1 MNRTQIIK
9 KLKLFADGY
18 VNWYG
23 TTKSYKRR
31 EGLDIKTILKK
42 RADQKIEM
50 MEITLKSMYYSDFDL
65 KNMQERVLAV
75 LKSEVNEQIKK
86 KNMVY
91 IGRFA

>member
-9 KLKLFADGY
+9 KLTLFADGY

-23 TTKSYKRR
+23 TTKAYKRR

-65 KNMQERVLAV
+65 KNMQERILAV